1 MPSHPFV
8 ARAAG
13 AVLLAL
19 LATPS
24 LAQVDAGRRPRA
36 VARLDS
42 SVISEFQGTKAAT
55 RPSRDAI
62 MGFSLPTHIREILV
76 RGGAEVKA
84 GDILIKGD
92 DLEDLAVL
100 KLQEAKA
107 QYDWPVQRAGKTAEL
122 AKLEFEKTE
131 KLRREGAA
139 NQLEL
144 DRARL
149 SSEAADLDYKSA
161 QVNQTQEVI
170 QVERLQAR
178 VDKFHLKAPFD
189 GVVDNVLVDLGHSV
203 NENDKVV
210 RVVNVDPLWM
220 DVPAPTDDP
229 STLALKEGDKA
240 WVLLDM
246 ATGARISEGKV
257 IEVSPTTDLASRS
270 RRIRVELP
278 NPKGD
283 RRVLAGE
290 PAWVRFSPPSAEV
303 AAKVIAADATRRAP
317 ATASKE

>member
-1 MPSHPFV
+1 MPFLRTLV

-13 AVLLAL
+13 VVLLASL
-19 LATPS
+19 VSPA
-24 LAQVDAGRRPRA
+24 LAQGEGSRA
-36 VARLDS
+36 KPSTRLDPS
-42 SVISEFQGTKAAT
+42 IIAEFQGTKAAT

-62 MGFSLPTHIREILV
+62 MGFSLPTSIREILV
-76 RGGAEVKA
+76 RGGEEVKA

-100 KLQEAKA
+100 RLQQAKA
-107 QYDWPVQRAGKTAEL
+107 QYDWQVQRAQKTAEL
-122 AKLEFEKTE
+122 AKLEYEKTE
-131 KLRREGAA
+131 KLRKEGGA

-149 SSEAADLDYKSA
+149 SWQAAELDYKSA
-161 QVNQTQEVI
+161 QVNQAQEEI

-178 VDKFHLKAPFD
+178 VDKFHLRAPFD
-189 GVVDNVLVDLGHSV
+189 GQVDNVLVDLGHAV
-203 NENDKVV
+203 NESDKVI

-229 STLALKEGDKA
+229 TTLSLQVGDKA

-278 NPKGD
+278 NPKGPN
-283 RRVLAGE
+283 RVLAGE

-303 AAKVIAADATRRAP
+303 VAKVAAADAERRNR
-317 ATASKE
+317 ATASK